1 MDRPRGVVE
10 AIVAVNIS
18 SGRASSLNTVR
29 LSPECMRAQGMFA
42 GDVVRINT
50 INDKYTGP
58 AAYASAWPSSFV
70 GDNTWLPES
79 IQINCQA
86 NVGDKVR
93 IECISCVPEVARKV
107 GISFC
112 AKGSKLDSFAETLVK
127 KKLSDVKYIY
137 LGQYV
142 DISIHG
148 MPCRICI
155 ESVDLKQ
162 SKKLASKSDCAEFF
176 IETTVVSINDGGENN
191 LGALSSGQSHLDS
204 VGGLADEIKGIRLLV
219 EASLERPE
227 LYTRYHL
234 NPPRGV
240 LLYGPPGTGKTLV
253 ARSIAKSSN
262 AFFTVINGAE
272 ITNKYYGESEKMISS
287 IIREA
292 QENSPSIVFIDE
304 IDALCPKRSDSDSET
319 GKRIVA
325 TLLTLMDGT
334 KNTQFDRVFFIGA
347 TNRPNA
353 IDSALR
359 RPGRFDQEI
368 EIPIPDKQ
376 ARLSILNKKLG
387 QTPNTLTEIQR
398 TTLAAELHGFVG
410 ADIEALVREA
420 GIHAIREFDNQ
431 EAKAYA
437 AGEGIALDLLR
448 IGYEDIHHAL
458 KTVKPSSMREVML
471 EIPNVSWNDIG
482 GQQDT
487 KDQLKEAV
495 DWPLNHAEAFR
506 RLGIR
511 PPKGVLL
518 YGPPGC
524 SKTLTAKALA
534 TEAKVNFIAVR
545 GPELFSKWVGESEK
559 AVRDLFRKARAAAP
573 SIIFFDE
580 IDALTVSRG
589 SAGEGTSVADRV
601 LSQLLTELDGI
612 EPLVEVTVVAA
623 TNMLENIDPA
633 ILRPGRIDRKIYVG
647 LPDKSTRKAIFDIQ
661 FRKMACGPSIDI
673 EELVSKTDGVSGAE
687 VVSLCQEAG
696 MKAMNDDPD
705 AACVDMRHFIEC
717 FAELKSRVSPEAL
730 AYDRKMKLEAEQRR
744 NIRSYSQ

>member
-1 MDRPRGVVE
+1 MDQARGVVE
-10 AIVAVNIS
+10 AIVAANIS
-18 SGRASSLNTVR
+18 SGRASNPNTVW
-29 LSPECMRAQGMFA
+29 LSPDLMRTQGMFA
-42 GDVVRINT
+42 GDVVQIYT
-50 INDKYTGP
+50 ICDKGAGP
-58 AAYASAWPSSFV
+58 VAYASVWPSSSV
-70 GDNTWLPES
+70 GDRVCIPES
-79 IQINCQA
+79 IQLNCQV
-86 NVGDKVR
+86 NIGDRVR
-93 IECISCVPEVARKV
+93 IERTSYVPEVARAVRVCCPTK
-107 GISFC
+107 ISG
-112 AKGSKLDSFAETLVK
+112 ADLFAEALVK
-127 KKLSDVKYIY
+127 KKLSDVKYVY

-142 DISIHG
+142 DISIRG
-148 MPCRICI
+148 MPCRMCI
-155 ESVDLKQ
+155 ETVERKQ
-162 SKKLASKSDCAEFF
+162 RKALASERDCAEFSF
-176 IETTVVSINDGGENN
+176 ERTSVSISDGNERGVDV
-191 LGALSSGQSHLDS
+191 LSPERSHSGS
-204 VGGLADEIKGIRLLV
+204 VGGLDDEINAIRLLV
-219 EASLERPE
+219 EASLEQPE
-227 LYTRYHL
+227 LYTRCRL

-253 ARSIAKSSN
+253 ARTVAMGSK

-272 ITNKYYGESEKMISS
+272 ITNKYYGEGEKAIAS
-287 IIREA
+287 IIKEA
-292 QENSPSIVFIDE
+292 HDNSPSIVFIDE
-304 IDALCPKRSDSDSET
+304 IDALCPRRSDSDSEA
-319 GKRIVA
+319 GKRVVA

-334 KNTQFDRVFFIGA
+334 GTTSLDRVFYIGA
-347 TNRPNA
+347 TNRPSA

-359 RPGRFDQEI
+359 RPGRFDQEM

-376 ARLSILNKKLG
+376 ARLSILNKKLDR
-387 QTPNTLTEIQR
+387 TPNTLTDTQR
-398 TTLAAELHGFVG
+398 AALAAELHGFVG

-420 GIHAIREFDNQ
+420 GIHAIRELDSQ
-431 EAKAYA
+431 ETRA
-437 AGEGIALDLLR
+437 IADGGAIELDMLC
-448 IGYEDIHHAL
+448 IGYENIRHAL
-458 KTVKPSSMREVML
+458 KTVKPSSMREIML
-471 EIPNVSWNDIG
+471 EIPNVSWDDIG

-573 SIIFFDE
+573 SIVFFDE

-589 SAGEGTSVADRV
+589 SSGEGTSVADRV

-661 FRKMACGPSIDI
+661 FRGMECGPNVDVD
-673 EELVSKTDGVSGAE
+673 ELVSKTDGFSGAE

-705 AACVDMRHFIEC
+705 AMCVEMWHFLGC
-717 FAELKSRVSPEAL
+717 LAEFKSRVSLEAL
-730 AYDRKMKLEAEQRR
+730 EYDRKMKLEAEQRE
-744 NIRSYSQ
+744 SPVP